1 MGLEVQGGKVMT
13 DQDEKITV
21 NDKEVTQQQFQEIKE
36 NLKNSERLTEV
47 SPKEYRKLERMQ
59 G

>member
-1 MGLEVQGGKVMT
+1 MT